1 MSQASSHQTQ
11 QDKTSSASASS
22 KQKRAMNHQ
31 EQLKEKARSIAHFLR
46 ASSKSTLEQRSAR
59 LRDDRVSFFRA
70 KDFYRSLRADPEFV
84 EKECTIGGKSMDDK
98 IEYLGNVLLHCG
110 LIQRCERIYKDP
122 RKGRTKRVK
131 YPHYLEKTKN
141 QSFSYPTNDDDSF
154 YAWTYDQPM
163 SWTFL
168 IASWAVAILVMLACL
183 FPLAPIW
190 FKKIILYL
198 CVAIL
203 MFFTVILVVR
213 GVVFACVW
221 LVSGRHFW
229 ILPNIASDEI
239 PINEVFSPM
248 WMFDDLDASG
258 NVVGK
263 IGIVQRI
270 LGTGILSGV
279 LVGVYKIA
287 PEKTQ
292 ALKIVGRA
300 HDAIL
305 EQFHL
310 KKGFLEGSN
319 ETSANATSTSG
330 GLEGGLSNITASLL
344 VNATNNTIN
353 SSADASVPFCELF
366 PEDDECADYVPKK
379 KEKAEEEK
387 TTTTTS
393 TGEKAHSEL

>member
-1 MSQASSHQTQ
+1 MSQSGVSRNAANESKQQ
-11 QDKTSSASASS
+11 QDGTPSSSS
-22 KQKRAMNHQ
+22 SSQKRALNHQ
-31 EQLKEKARSIAHFLR
+31 EQLKEKARSIAHYLR
-46 ASSKSTLEQRSAR
+46 ASKHSTLEQRSAR

-70 KDFYRSLRADPEFV
+70 KDFYRSLREDPDFV
-84 EKECTIGGKSMDDK
+84 EKECTIGGKTMDDK

-110 LIQRCERIYKDP
+110 LIQRCERIYKAP

-141 QSFSYPTNDDDSF
+141 QSFSVSVQRRRFVLRVDVRPADELDVFDRLLGGGYF
-154 YAWTYDQPM
+154 GHAG
-163 SWTFL
+163 
-168 IASWAVAILVMLACL
+168 VLVSVGAD
-183 FPLAPIW
+183 
-190 FKKIILYL
+190 
-198 CVAIL
+198 
-203 MFFTVILVVR
+203 LVQEDYFVLVW
-213 GVVFACVW
+213 VVFAGVW

-270 LGTGILSGV
+270 LGTGILSGA

-319 ETSANATSTSG
+319 ETSANATAASG
-330 GLEGGLSNITASLL
+330 GLEGDLKNNNSSLL
-344 VNATNNTIN
+344 VNATANNNTIN

-366 PEDDECADYVPKK
+366 PEDDECAEYVPLKKENLEEEEEK
-379 KEKAEEEK
+379 KEKTKVHAE
-387 TTTTTS
+387 
-393 TGEKAHSEL
+393 L

>member
-1 MSQASSHQTQ
+1 MSQASSRQTQ
-11 QDKTSSASASS
+11 QDKTSSATASS

-31 EQLKEKARSIAHFLR
+31 EQLKEKGRSIAHFLR

-248 WMFDDLDASG
+248 WMFDDLDANG

-379 KEKAEEEK
+379 EEKAEEEK
-387 TTTTTS
+387 TTTTS

>member
-1 MSQASSHQTQ
+1 
-11 QDKTSSASASS
+11 
-22 KQKRAMNHQ
+22 
-31 EQLKEKARSIAHFLR
+31 
-46 ASSKSTLEQRSAR
+46 
-59 LRDDRVSFFRA
+59 
-70 KDFYRSLRADPEFV
+70 
-84 EKECTIGGKSMDDK
+84 MDDK

-110 LIQRCERIYKDP
+110 LIQRCQRIYKEP

-141 QSFSYPTNDDDSF
+141 QTFAYPTNDDDSF

-163 SWTFL
+163 SWAFL
-168 IASWAVAILVMLACL
+168 ITSWAVAILVMLMCL

-203 MFFTVILVVR
+203 SLFTVIILVR
-213 GVVFACVW
+213 AVVFAAVW

-258 NVVGK
+258 KVVGK
-263 IGIVQRI
+263 IGLVQRI
-270 LGTGILSGV
+270 LGTGVLSGTV
-279 LVGVYKIA
+279 YGVYKIA

-310 KKGFLEGSN
+310 KKGFLDGSN
-319 ETSANATSTSG
+319 ETSANATAV
-330 GLEGGLSNITASLL
+330 GLEGDLSKNNSSLL
-344 VNATNNTIN
+344 NATANNNTIN

-366 PEDDECADYVPKK
+366 PEDDECADYVPLKK
-379 KEKAEEEK
+379 TEDEGAKVH
-387 TTTTTS
+387 T
-393 TGEKAHSEL
+393 EL